1 MAKGRIELVRVVSK
15 RLLVAMLVL
24 LAAILA
30 VLLAT
35 AAKVGVPSLTL
46 LLVFLAGQVGGYVG
60 LQRRVKTMSLEDLE
74 LLATSWVYTVL
85 SPLVGGILA
94 IALYLVFVSELVTGQ
109 LFPVFEADSGASEIE
124 SIKALF
130 SQHGHS
136 YVDYAKLMVWSFI
149 AGYSE
154 RFVVNVISSF
164 SGNKEE
170 A

>member
-1 MAKGRIELVRVVSK
+1 MAEGRVELVRVVSK

-24 LAAILA
+24 LTAVLAAIVVTVTKIEA
-30 VLLAT
+30 
-35 AAKVGVPSLTL
+35 PSTTL

-60 LQRRVKTMSLEDLE
+60 LQGRVKTMSLEDLG

-94 IALYLVFVSELVTGQ
+94 VALYLIFVSELITGH
-109 LFPVFEADSGASEIE
+109 LFPVFQPDTGAPDTE
-124 SIKALF
+124 SIKMLF
-130 SQHGHS
+130 AHHGQS

-154 RFVVNVISSF
+154 RFVINVISSF
-164 SGNKEE
+164 TTNDES